1 MATSVLEEEP
11 RHKRTYIKPR
21 PFAGFFVYRHLGLVR
36 CNIGYM
42 KRFLPRFIILPLL
55 IWVACEDEKLSN
67 LDEDTLETAYEY
79 ELHSNNRVSSLL
91 MTESEYS
98 DWVSNDGFSDGSIRL
113 PLIKDVYKKF
123 PDKYDFIFFVLNEP
137 SIPSSLFYYG
147 KLIGVSNNVQ
157 GIGSNSYDYTSDYGS
172 SGKLKAVMQLTGLEY
187 LKYGPALHELAH
199 QWANYALPTH
209 SVDNVGSNLTSYPYW
224 GHWGFTGGSTKGQL
238 GGFKQSSLIENGDNS
253 YTVDEFG
260 PFANGGN
267 GIPFNELELYLM
279 GMIPISSVSN
289 FDMFTDI
296 TSLAVD
302 TLTFDFTFTATRTT
316 YTPQS
321 LEDLLGERVP
331 SIGSSQKDFKL
342 LVVVITDTPLSDDEW
357 NKVDA
362 TAEWFSKKED
372 DGTYLYNFWEATNG
386 VGSITIEN

>member
-1 MATSVLEEEP
+1 M
-11 RHKRTYIKPR
+11 
-21 PFAGFFVYRHLGLVR
+21 
-36 CNIGYM
+36 CNIAYM
-42 KRFLPRFIILPLL
+42 KRILRLLIILPLL
-55 IWVACEDEKLSN
+55 IWVACEDEKSSN
-67 LDEDTLETAYEY
+67 SDDDTLYEY

-91 MTESEYS
+91 MSESEYS
-98 DWVSNDGFSDGSIRL
+98 NWVSNDGFSDGSIRL
-113 PLIKDVYKKF
+113 PLINDVYNMF

-137 SIPSSLFYYG
+137 FIPSSLFYYG

-224 GHWGFTGGSTKGQL
+224 GHWGYTGGSTKGQL

-253 YTVDEFG
+253 YTVDSFG

-279 GMIPISSVSN
+279 GMLPISSVTP

-302 TLTFDFTFTATRTT
+302 TLTFDFTFTAATRTT

-362 TAEWFSKKED
+362 TAEWFSIKGD
-372 DGTYLYNFWEATNG
+372 DGTSFYNFWEATNG

>member
-1 MATSVLEEEP
+1 MNP
-11 RHKRTYIKPR
+11 NNPR
-21 PFAGFFVYRHLGLVR
+21 PLAGFFVYRHLGLAK

-42 KRFLPRFIILPLL
+42 KRILRLLIILPLL
-55 IWVACEDEKLSN
+55 IWVACEDEKSSN
-67 LDEDTLETAYEY
+67 SDDDTLYEY

-91 MTESEYS
+91 MSESEYS
-98 DWVSNDGFSDGSIRL
+98 NWVSNDGFSDGSIRL
-113 PLIKDVYKKF
+113 PLINDVYNKF

-209 SVDNVGSNLTSYPYW
+209 SVDGAGSNLTSYPYW

-267 GIPFNELELYLM
+267 GIPYNELELYLM

-296 TSLAVD
+296 TSLTVNSS
-302 TLTFDFTFTATRTT
+302 TFDFTASTRTT

-331 SIGSSQKDFKL
+331 PIGSSQKDFKL

-372 DGTYLYNFWEATNG
+372 DGTSLYNFWEATNG

>member
-1 MATSVLEEEP
+1 MSPPVV
-11 RHKRTYIKPR
+11 
-21 PFAGFFVYRHLGLVR
+21 GFFVSRHLGLAM
-36 CNIGYM
+36 CNIAYM
-42 KRFLPRFIILPLL
+42 KRILRLLIILPLL
-55 IWVACEDEKLSN
+55 IWVACEDEKSSN
-67 LDEDTLETAYEY
+67 SDDDTLYEY

-91 MTESEYS
+91 MSESEYS
-98 DWVSNDGFSDGSIRL
+98 NWVSNDGFSDGSIRL
-113 PLIKDVYKKF
+113 PLINDVYNKF

-209 SVDNVGSNLTSYPYW
+209 SVDGAGSNLTSYPYW

-267 GIPFNELELYLM
+267 GIPYNELELYLM

-296 TSLAVD
+296 TSLTVNSS
-302 TLTFDFTFTATRTT
+302 TFDFTASTRTT

-331 SIGSSQKDFKL
+331 PIGSSQKDFKL

-372 DGTYLYNFWEATNG
+372 DGTSLYNFWEATNG

>member
-1 MATSVLEEEP
+1 
-11 RHKRTYIKPR
+11 
-21 PFAGFFVYRHLGLVR
+21 
-36 CNIGYM
+36 M
-42 KRFLPRFIILPLL
+42 KRILRLFIILPLL
-55 IWVACEDEKLSN
+55 IFVACEDEAPSDADN
-67 LDEDTLETAYEY
+67 TIHEF

-98 DWVSNDGFSDGSIRL
+98 DWINNDGFTDSGMRI
-113 PLIKDVYKKF
+113 PLINDVYNKF
-123 PDKYDFIFFVLNEP
+123 PDEYDFIFFVLNEP
-137 SIPSSLFYYG
+137 SIPANLSYYG
-147 KLIGVSNNVQ
+147 MLIGVSNNVQ
-157 GIGSNSYDYTSDYGS
+157 GIGKSIYDYSSDYGS

-209 SVDNVGSNLTSYPYW
+209 SVDGVGSNLTSYPYW

-238 GGFKQSSLIENGDNS
+238 GGFKQSSLIENGSNS

-279 GMIPISSVSN
+279 GILPISSVTP

-302 TLTFDFTFTATRTT
+302 TLTYDFTFTAATRTT
-316 YTPQS
+316 YTPES
-321 LEDLLGERVP
+321 LESLLGARVP
-331 SIGSSQKDFKL
+331 SIDNSQKDFKL
-342 LVVVITDTPLSDDEW
+342 LIVVITDSPLSDDEW
-357 NKVDA
+357 NRVDA

-372 DGTYLYNFWEATNG
+372 DGTSFYNFWEATNG

>member
-1 MATSVLEEEP
+1 MNP
-11 RHKRTYIKPR
+11 NNPR
-21 PFAGFFVYRHLGLVR
+21 PLAGFFVYRHLGLAK

-42 KRFLPRFIILPLL
+42 KRILRLLIILPLL
-55 IWVACEDEKLSN
+55 IWVACEDEKSSN
-67 LDEDTLETAYEY
+67 SDDDTLYEY

-91 MTESEYS
+91 MSESEYS
-98 DWVSNDGFSDGSIRL
+98 NWVSNDGFSDGSIRL
-113 PLIKDVYKKF
+113 PLINDVYNKF

-147 KLIGVSNNVQ
+147 RLIEVSNDVQ
-157 GIGSNSYDYTSDYGS
+157 GIGKYISDYTSDYGS

-199 QWANYALPTH
+199 QWANFALPTH
-209 SVDNVGSNLTSYPYW
+209 SVDAPGSDITSYLY
-224 GHWGFTGGSTKGQL
+224 GSHWGFTGGSTPGQL
-238 GGFKQSSLIENGDNS
+238 GGFKQSSLIENGNNS

-267 GIPFNELELYLM
+267 GIPYNELELYLM

-296 TSLAVD
+296 TSLTVNSS
-302 TLTFDFTFTATRTT
+302 TFDFTASTRTT
-316 YTPQS
+316 YTPES
-321 LEDLLGERVP
+321 LEELLDERVP
-331 SIGSSQKDFKL
+331 SAGNSQKDFKL
-342 LVVVITDTPLSDDEW
+342 LVVVITEDPLSDDEW
-357 NKVDA
+357 NRVDA

-372 DGTYLYNFWEATNG
+372 DGTSLYNFWEATNG